1 MDEKSTLV
9 FQAQLHIGG
18 EKFSV
23 MVRLCLCQM
32 EFEEE
37 ETNLYET
44 IIKKSDDSMIIF

>member
-23 MVRLCLCQM
+23 MVCISYLYLHA
-32 EFEEE
+32 FE
-37 ETNLYET
+37 
-44 IIKKSDDSMIIF
+44 

>member
-23 MVRLCLCQM
+23 MVCLSY
-32 EFEEE
+32 FDYIS
-37 ETNLYET
+37 L
-44 IIKKSDDSMIIF
+44 